1 MPKKA
6 ICLLSGGLDSTI
18 TTYFAHYHSYTIST
32 LTINY
37 GQQHEREL
45 ESAQKTIQQLSIKNH
60 KNLTIDLSHL
70 DSTSLIKTTT
80 TKIDTHKLSEIGKT
94 IPSTYVP
101 ARNIVFLSLALS
113 WAESLQCDAI
123 FIGVNALDYSGYPD
137 CRPEFIKAFQ
147 TMAKLGTKTGTEGNP
162 IQIKTPLIAK
172 TKKEIIL
179 LGSELGV
186 PFEHTWSCYKGEKKA
201 CGQCDSCLLRLKGFK
216 DAGLT
221 DPLSYQHYPSWYT
234 KK

>member
-1 MPKKA
+1 MVKKA

-18 TTYFAHYHSYTIST
+18 TTYFAHHHSYDISA

-37 GQQHEREL
+37 GQQHDREL
-45 ESAQKTIQQLSIKNH
+45 QLAQKTIQHLNIKNH

-70 DSTSLIKTTT
+70 NSTSLIKTSP
-80 TKIDTHKLSEIGKT
+80 TKIDIHTISEIGKT

-113 WAESLQCDAI
+113 WAESQQCDAI

-137 CRPEFIKAFQ
+137 CRPEFINAFQ
-147 TMAKLGTKTGTEGNP
+147 SMANLGTKTGTEGKH
-162 IQIKTPLIAK
+162 IQIKTPLITK
-172 TKKEIIL
+172 TKMEIIL
-179 LGSELGV
+179 LGKELGV
-186 PFEHTWSCYKGEKKA
+186 PFEHTWSCYRGEEKA
-201 CGQCDSCLLRLKGFK
+201 CGQCDSCLLRLKGFQ
-216 DAGLT
+216 DAGFP
-221 DPLSYQHYPSWYT
+221 DPILYQQYPSWYT